1 VNNPG
6 SFYFNGTWRSGYTNE
21 GNIMGSWVGRGGQG
35 AQAWSNYWFG
45 ARNRLQ
51 FNFRH
56 LKVSQEFIPGG
67 GTLTDVGVRGD
78 YWVRSNLSLSA
89 WVQHERWLFP
99 VIQPNASNNVTAAV
113 QVLFEPQKLFRH
125 SAAGAPGDRP

>member
-1 VNNPG
+1 
-6 SFYFNGTWRSGYTNE
+6 
-21 GNIMGSWVGRGGQG
+21 MGSWVGRGGQG

-89 WVQHERWLFP
+89 SVQYERWLFP
-99 VIQPNASNNVTAAV
+99 IIQPNAQRDVTASV
-113 QVLFEPQKLFRH
+113 QIKFEPQKLFQRSSTNGTE
-125 SAAGAPGDRP
+125 SASASGGRP